1 MIIVKFMGG
10 LGNQMFQY
18 AFGQELSYLYGEDIV
33 YDMSSYKMDK
43 QRNLTLKYFDIDPI
57 KDWEDVIPK
66 QERQKILRKESRY
79 HILQKLM
86 REIHQ
91 SDRVGENLFNYYA
104 SRGYYFN
111 FDPYFYELPKVN
123 SENKVAYGY
132 FQGESYFQH
141 CIEKLKNQYRICPQN
156 EMTVEEKAFCQQIRL
171 SNAIC
176 IHIRVGDYKLH
187 KNRRFDVCTPSYFQ
201 KGIAY
206 LSNKV
211 ENPTYF
217 VFTNDPMTVEK
228 MYNLKNVVYV
238 RNLKDYQDMR
248 LMMECKHFLISN
260 STFSW
265 WASYLSTYKEKIIIV
280 PSKWRNNQ
288 EFEPALME
296 CQGVNY
302 VKL

>member
-33 YDMSSYKMDK
+33 YDMSSYKTDR
-43 QRNLTLKYFDIDPI
+43 QRNLALQYFDVDPL
-57 KDWEDVIPK
+57 KDWETVISEK
-66 QERQKILRKESRY
+66 ERQKILRKESQY
-79 HILQKLM
+79 HVLQRLM
-86 REIHQ
+86 REIHH
-91 SDRVGENLFNYYA
+91 SDRVGENLFRYYA

-111 FDPYFYELPKVN
+111 FDPYFYELLKVN

-132 FQGESYFQH
+132 FQGEPYFRH
-141 CIEKLKNQYRICPQN
+141 CIEKLKSQYVICKKT
-156 EMTVEEKAFCQQIRL
+156 EMTADESALQEQIRS
-171 SNAIC
+171 SNAVC

-201 KGIAY
+201 HGIAY
-206 LSNKV
+206 LSSKV
-211 ENPTYF
+211 KNPTYF
-217 VFTNDPMTVEK
+217 VFTNDPVTVE
-228 MYNLKNVVYV
+228 MTYNLPNVVYV

-265 WASYLSTYKEKIIIV
+265 WASYLSSHQEKIIIV

-288 EFEPALME
+288 ESDPVLMRSE
-296 CQGVNY
+296 GINY